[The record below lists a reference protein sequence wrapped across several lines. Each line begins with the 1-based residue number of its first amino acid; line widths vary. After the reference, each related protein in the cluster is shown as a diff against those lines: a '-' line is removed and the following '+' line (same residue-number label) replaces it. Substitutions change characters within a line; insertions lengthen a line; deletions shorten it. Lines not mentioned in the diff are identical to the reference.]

1 MTRAAARIAAVQFGF
16 ALGIAAIV
24 VRAAQLQLVQGG
36 RWSAEAQNQRTE
48 RSVLPAKRGAIYDR
62 HGVPLAVTQEFYH
75 VGVAANELADRGGA
89 VRLLARQLG
98 LPSGAV
104 ERELARK
111 RWAYWHGPYTATQ
124 VQPLRAVNGI
134 HLDGNYRRFDPTR
147 GLARAVV
154 GDLVPETGHG
164 ASGIELALDSV
175 LTGVPG
181 EAVLLKDRSGR
192 RYDSP
197 SRRVREPLAGHD
209 VYLSLDAALQEIAE
223 RAVADA
229 IVTLKADAG
238 DVVLLDPHTGELLAI
253 AAQQAGPALP
263 RPSPLTDPFEPGS
276 TAKLF
281 TAAALLREAKV
292 DDDDAVNAEG
302 GEWIMPTGRGAT
314 RRITDAHRER
324 GNLTL
329 AQAIS
334 VSSNI
339 AMAKFAQ
346 RLAPSEQYDALRDFG
361 FGSPTGVE
369 FPSESRGRLARPDR
383 WQPMY
388 TRASLAMGYEF
399 GVTPVQLA
407 AAYGAIAN
415 DGVLLTPT
423 LLREVR
429 RADGALAYRREP
441 EPVRRAVSPE
451 IAARLRE
458 FLGRAVAEG
467 GTGERGQLANFPLL
481 GKTGTAKRFVDGR
494 YVNEYTASFAALFP
508 ADDPQLVVIVKLEN
522 PKGEYY
528 GGLTAA
534 PLTKTMLQQALASHR
549 VAINR
554 SALATAESAQ
564 GSGMARAAPV
574 VPAAPA
580 AARSPAVVVPWPPPR
595 PAPAPPAVAVPDVQG
610 RSVREA
616 ALALHQR
623 GFRVQLRGSGRV
635 ARTVP
640 GAGQPAAPGATVIIW
655 AGP

>member
-1 MTRAAARIAAVQFGF
+1 MTRSAARIAAVQFCF
-16 ALGIAAIV
+16 ALGVAAIV
-24 VRAAQLQLVQGG
+24 VRAAQLQLVQGS
-36 RWSAEAQNQRTE
+36 RWSAEAENKRTE
-48 RSVLPAKRGAIYDR
+48 RSVLPARRGAIYDR
-62 HGVPLAVTQEFYH
+62 HGVALAVTQEFYH
-75 VGVAANELADRGGA
+75 VGVAANELADRRRA
-89 VRLLARQLG
+89 VRLLAAQLG
-98 LPSGAV
+98 LPVGSV
-104 ERELARK
+104 EREITRK

-124 VQPLRAVNGI
+124 VQPLRGVAGI

-154 GDLVPETGHG
+154 GDLVPETGRG
-164 ASGIELALDSV
+164 ASGIELAFDSV

-181 EAVLLKDRSGR
+181 AAVLLKDRSGR

-197 SRRVREPLAGHD
+197 SRRVREPVPGHD

-223 RAVADA
+223 RALADA
-229 IVTLKADAG
+229 MVALKAESG
-238 DVVLLDPHTGELLAI
+238 DVVLLDPRTGELLAI
-253 AAQQAGPALP
+253 ASQQAGAALT
-263 RPSPLTDPFEPGS
+263 RPSTLTDPFEPGS

-281 TAAALLREAKV
+281 TAAALLRAAKV
-292 DDDDAVNAEG
+292 DADDAVSGEG
-302 GEWIMPTGRGAT
+302 GEWIMPTGGGAT
-314 RRITDAHRER
+314 RRISDSHRER
-324 GNLTL
+324 GTLTL
-329 AQAIS
+329 ADAIG

-346 RLAPSEQYDALRDFG
+346 RLAPSEQYDVLRDFG
-361 FGSPTGVE
+361 FGTPTGVE
-369 FPSESRGRLARPDR
+369 FPSESRGRLTRPDR

-388 TRASLAMGYEF
+388 TRASLAMGYEI

-458 FLGRAVAEG
+458 FLGRAVGEG

-481 GKTGTAKRFVDGR
+481 GKTGTARRFVDGR
-494 YVNEYTASFAALFP
+494 YVDEHTASFAALFP
-508 ADDPQLVVIVKLEN
+508 ADDPQLVVIVKIED

-534 PLTKTMLQQALASHR
+534 PLTKTMLQQALASYR

-554 SALATAESAQ
+554 SALATAESA
-564 GSGMARAAPV
+564 RA
-574 VPAAPA
+574 PATPRTAPA
-580 AARSPAVVVPWPPPR
+580 AARSPAVVLPWPPPKA
-595 PAPAPPAVAVPDVQG
+595 APGPRTLPVPEVHG
-610 RSVREA
+610 KSVREA
-616 ALALHQR
+616 ALALHR
-623 GFRVQLRGSGRV
+623 LGFRVDLRGMGPV
-635 ARTVP
+635 ARTSP
-640 GAGQPAAPGATVIIW
+640 AAGQPAAAGSTVIVW
-655 AGP
+655 AGS

>member
-1 MTRAAARIAAVQFGF
+1 MSRSAARIAAVQVCF

-24 VRAAQLQLVQGG
+24 ARAAQLQLVQGG
-36 RWSAEAQNQRTE
+36 RWAAEAERQRTE
-48 RSVLPAKRGAIYDR
+48 RSVLPARRGAIYDR
-62 HGVPLAVTQEFYH
+62 NGEPLAVTQEFYH
-75 VGVAANELADRGGA
+75 VGVAANELEDRRAA

-98 LPSGAV
+98 LPIGVV
-104 ERELARK
+104 EREISRK

-124 VQPLRAVNGI
+124 VHPLRSIKGI
-134 HLDGNYRRFDPTR
+134 HLDGSYRRFDPTL

-154 GDLVPETGHG
+154 GGLVPETGRG

-197 SRRVREPLAGHD
+197 SRRVREPIPGHD
-209 VYLSLDAALQEIAE
+209 VYLSLDAGLQEIVE
-223 RAVADA
+223 RALADA
-229 IVTLKADAG
+229 LVRLKADAG
-238 DVVLLDPHTGELLAI
+238 DVVLLDPRTGELLAI
-253 AAQQAGPALP
+253 ASQQSGEPVP
-263 RPSPLTDPFEPGS
+263 RPSTLTDPFEPGS

-292 DDDDAVNAEG
+292 DADDAVNAEG
-302 GEWIMPTGRGAT
+302 GDWLMPTSRGHT
-314 RRITDAHRER
+314 RRISDTHKER

-329 AQAIS
+329 AQAIG

-346 RLAPSEQYDALRDFG
+346 RLAPAEQYEVLRDFG

-415 DGVLLTPT
+415 NGVLLTPT

-429 RADGALAYRREP
+429 RADGALVYRREP

-451 IAARLRE
+451 IAATLRE
-458 FLGRAVAEG
+458 YLGRAVGDG

-481 GKTGTAKRFVDGR
+481 GKTGTAKQFVDGR
-494 YVNEYTASFAALFP
+494 YVNQYTASFAALFP
-508 ADDPQLVVIVKLEN
+508 ADDPQLVVIVKIEN
-522 PKGEYY
+522 PRGEYY

-549 VAINR
+549 VAIDR
-554 SALATAESAQ
+554 TVLATAESAQ
-564 GSGMARAAPV
+564 ASAPTRG
-574 VPAAPA
+574 APA
-580 AARSPAVVVPWPPPR
+580 TARPPAVVVPWPRPR
-595 PAPAPPAVAVPDVQG
+595 SAAERGALPVPELQG
-610 RSVREA
+610 TNVREA
-616 ALALHQR
+616 ALALHR
-623 GFRVQLRGSGRV
+623 LGFRVDLRGRGRV
-635 ARTVP
+635 SGTAP
-640 GAGQPAAPGATVIIW
+640 AAGQPAARGSTVTVW
-655 AGP
+655 TAQ